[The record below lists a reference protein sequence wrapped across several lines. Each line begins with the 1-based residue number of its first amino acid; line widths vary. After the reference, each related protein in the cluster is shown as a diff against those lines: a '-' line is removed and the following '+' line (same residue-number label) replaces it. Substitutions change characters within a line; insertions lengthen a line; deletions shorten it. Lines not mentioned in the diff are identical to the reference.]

1 MKTGFWGL
9 MAGLFL
15 VCGIAAAQQA
25 SDPAVFDYTLE
36 KLHQSVADLSRE
48 NQDLKSQNADVR
60 VKVNALT
67 AKLASLKE
75 DSNRLEE
82 KRAAAMARDGGD
94 GAMDVLKAQ
103 GARLDQ
109 ELKKIGQESAGVD
122 SQIKAAEEEE
132 SAWRQKISVLEADI
146 KAVPADGALSAEWQA
161 SLAEI
166 QAERDKFRKESDDVA
181 ARLKT
186 AKAQWLQLES
196 VIANEPKQFA
206 VLEAEKDAAAKDLAA
221 IEVELPKL
229 KASAAAA
236 QAEMDQLSQDDNSD
250 LRVARIESEVQAIT
264 ERNHSLEFEVLS
276 RQKAGDEEFKRLQ
289 EARAAAEADHKD
301 EIAAVSA
308 RNTALHQEL
317 DGLRKE
323 MIALDKKKS
332 ALETDAYTP
341 R

>member
-1 MKTGFWGL
+1 
-9 MAGLFL
+9 
-15 VCGIAAAQQA
+15 
-25 SDPAVFDYTLE
+25 
-36 KLHQSVADLSRE
+36 
-48 NQDLKSQNADVR
+48 
-60 VKVNALT
+60 
-67 AKLASLKE
+67 
-75 DSNRLEE
+75 
-82 KRAAAMARDGGD
+82 
-94 GAMDVLKAQ
+94 
-103 GARLDQ
+103 
-109 ELKKIGQESAGVD
+109 
-122 SQIKAAEEEE
+122 
-132 SAWRQKISVLEADI
+132 
-146 KAVPADGALSAEWQA
+146 
-161 SLAEI
+161 
-166 QAERDKFRKESDDVA
+166 
-181 ARLKT
+181 
-186 AKAQWLQLES
+186 
-196 VIANEPKQFA
+196 
-206 VLEAEKDAAAKDLAA
+206 
-221 IEVELPKL
+221 
-229 KASAAAA
+229 SAAAA

>member
-236 QAEMDQLSQDDNSD
+236 QAEMDQLSQDDNS
-250 LRVARIESEVQAIT
+250 
-264 ERNHSLEFEVLS
+264 
-276 RQKAGDEEFKRLQ
+276 
-289 EARAAAEADHKD
+289 
-301 EIAAVSA
+301 
-308 RNTALHQEL
+308 
-317 DGLRKE
+317 
-323 MIALDKKKS
+323 
-332 ALETDAYTP
+332 
-341 R
+341 